1 MKKTLLFCSTALFL
15 ATSCVD
21 SLKDYNVNPKTATK
35 VTAVTLVSNAEKTL
49 ARNVTSTNVNLNN
62 FRLYVQYWGQ
72 TTYFDE
78 SIYNL
83 SSRPIP
89 GTFWTAFYR
98 DVLADLREARKI
110 ITADPLISESVRK
123 NQLAIADV
131 LEVYSWSTL
140 VDTFG
145 NIPYSKALDISNGT
159 PTYDDAA
166 TIYNDLFVRLNN
178 DIANMDESTGSGNF
192 TNDANPSLSGEM
204 YYQGDVA
211 RFKKFA
217 NSLKLRLAMNI
228 ADVDAAKAKQYAQE
242 AAPNVITSNADNA
255 QLNFLSTA
263 PSTNPV
269 WEDLVQSGRYDF
281 VGANTLIN
289 RMNTLNDPRRSSYFK
304 LAANGTFR
312 GGVPGANNNYAS
324 YSAPGAKLED
334 PTMPGVL
341 LSYTEVEFLL
351 AEAVERGF
359 GVSGTAASH
368 YNNAVTASILQ
379 WGGTTASAT
388 AYLAQPGVA
397 YATAGTTGSYREK
410 IGVQK
415 WIALYGQPVDAW
427 REYRRL
433 DYPVLTAPA
442 QALSVLPLRLTYPVI
457 EQNLNK
463 SSYTAASAA
472 IGGDKVSTKIFW
484 DVK

>member
-21 SLKDYNVNPKTATK
+21 SLKEYNVNPKTATK
-35 VTAVTLVSNAEKTL
+35 APGVTLVANAERTL

-62 FRLYVQYWGQ
+62 FRLYVQYWAQ

-98 DVLADLREARKI
+98 DALADLREARRVI
-110 ITADPLISESVRK
+110 AADPLISESVRK

-131 LEVYSWSTL
+131 LEVYGWTTL

-145 NIPYSKALDISNGT
+145 NIPYSKALDISN
-159 PTYDDAA
+159 PLPAYDDAA
-166 TIYNDLFVRLNN
+166 TIYNDLFARLTT
-178 DIANMDESTGSGNF
+178 DIANMDDSNGSFDGN
-192 TNDANPSLSGEM
+192 GEL
-204 YYQGDVA
+204 YYHGDVA
-211 RFKKFA
+211 LFKKFA
-217 NSLKLRLAMNI
+217 NSLKLRMALTI
-228 ADVDAAKAKQYAQE
+228 ADADAAKAKQYAQE
-242 AAPNVITSNADNA
+242 AAPGVFTSNADNA

-263 PSTNPV
+263 PSTNPL
-269 WEDLVQSGRYDF
+269 WEDLIQSGRYDF
-281 VGANTLIN
+281 VGANTFIN
-289 RMNTLNDPRRSSYFK
+289 RLNALNDPRRSSYFK
-304 LAANGTFR
+304 LAANGTYR
-312 GGVPGANNNYAS
+312 GGVYGTNNNYAT

-334 PTMPGVL
+334 PTLPGVL
-341 LSYTEVEFLL
+341 LSYSEVEFLL
-351 AEAVERGF
+351 AESVERGF
-359 GVSGTAASH
+359 TVGGTAASH
-368 YNNAVTASILQ
+368 YNSAVTASIQQ
-379 WGGTTASAT
+379 WGGSAASAT
-388 AYLAQPGVA
+388 TYLAQPSVA
-397 YATAGTTGSYREK
+397 YATAGTTGSYKEK
-410 IGVQK
+410 IGIQK

-433 DYPVLTAPA
+433 DYPVLTAPG

-463 SSYTAASAA
+463 ASYTAASAA

-484 DVK
+484 DKF